1 MNFYVAK
8 EVIDMDDANK
18 GNTSAAAV
26 IYDKSWKA

>member
-18 GNTSAAAV
+18 GNTSAAAG
-26 IYDKSWKA
+26 IYDKS